1 LSRHILIVED
11 EQLIACVLEEFLAED
26 GYRVT
31 LAPDG
36 EKAFGAWQREA
47 ADLVIADL
55 SMPGTNGVE
64 LIDRIRR
71 TAEAIPVLAVTDC
84 AALAPDVEKLRTD
97 STARTVVLEKPFRLA
112 QVHEAVQHLLA

>member
-1 LSRHILIVED
+1 MSRHILIVED
-11 EQLIACVLEEFLAED
+11 EQLIAGVLEEFLAED

-31 LAPDG
+31 LAQDG

-55 SMPGTNGVE
+55 SMPGTNGIE
-64 LIDRIRR
+64 LIHRIRR
-71 TAEAIPVLAVTDC
+71 TAETIPVLAVTDY
-84 AALAPDVEKLRTD
+84 AALAPGIEKL
-97 STARTVVLEKPFRLA
+97 STAPAARTVVLEKPFRLA